1 LFSADFSPGHFLN
14 ELPLIRAPTYNSD
27 FGRDAMKLCPQ
38 CDFIYEDDQRFCDMD
53 GKELV
58 QGAAPMVNEATVATS
73 AAPTTEHLAEPQSRG
88 VAAAVVVVVVLT
100 ALVVVLYLVRARQ
113 TRSGAA
119 SEASTQLP
127 DRSAGQSPVQSTS
140 ENTEARP
147 SGSDLASTETL
158 VANSEQSPE
167 VSADSSSQ
175 IETASASQSPTLKAS
190 LAHTRLAA
198 SPVSAGAAAGNNR
211 GSVIVRLNNGASIKA
226 DEAWEK
232 KEGVWYRQAG
242 MVTFVK
248 RSSVRSIDRVAPP
261 VAESKPVAK
270 SPGDKNKKNP
280 AAQNQLRLARLEP
293 VETKKPSRFSS
304 FLKKTGRVL
313 KKPFKM

>member
-1 LFSADFSPGHFLN
+1 
-14 ELPLIRAPTYNSD
+14 
-27 FGRDAMKLCPQ
+27 MKLCPQ
-38 CDFIYEDDQRFCDMD
+38 CDFIYEDDQGFCDMD

-58 QGAAPMVNEATVATS
+58 SASAPIGDEVTVATS
-73 AAPTTEHLAEPQSRG
+73 VTPTPEPLAQPRSRG
-88 VAAAVVVVVVLT
+88 IAAAVVVVVVLT
-100 ALVVVLYLVRARQ
+100 ALVVALYLVRARQ
-113 TRSGAA
+113 TRAGTA

-127 DRSAGQSPVQSTS
+127 DRSAGQSPAQSTS
-140 ENTEARP
+140 KNTEAQ
-147 SGSDLASTETL
+147 SGSDSVSTETPT
-158 VANSEQSPE
+158 ANSEQSPE
-167 VSADSSSQ
+167 LRADSSSQ
-175 IETASASQSPTLKAS
+175 IDTAAASQDSQSSTAKAS

-242 MVTFVK
+242 MVTFLK
-248 RSSVRSIDRVAPP
+248 RSSVRSIERIAP
-261 VAESKPVAK
+261 
-270 SPGDKNKKNP
+270 P
-280 AAQNQLRLARLEP
+280 AAQSKPAVNSTGDKVRKNTAPQKQLRLARLEP

-313 KKPFKM
+313 KKPFKL

>member
-1 LFSADFSPGHFLN
+1 
-14 ELPLIRAPTYNSD
+14 
-27 FGRDAMKLCPQ
+27 MKLCPQ
-38 CDFIYEDDQRFCDMD
+38 CDFIYEDDQSFCDMD

-58 QGAAPMVNEATVATS
+58 YAAAPNVDEATVATS
-73 AAPTTEHLAEPQSRG
+73 VIPTPELLAEPRSRG

-100 ALVVVLYLVRARQ
+100 TLVVVLYLVRARE

-119 SEASTQLP
+119 SETSTQLP
-127 DRSAGQSPVQSTS
+127 DRSAGQSPVRSTS
-140 ENTEARP
+140 ENRDAQP
-147 SGSDLASTETL
+147 SGSDLVSTE
-158 VANSEQSPE
+158 VQAANTEQSPE
-167 VSADSSSQ
+167 LRADSSAQ
-175 IETASASQSPTLKAS
+175 IETAQASDSSTSKAS

-198 SPVSAGAAAGNNR
+198 TPVSAGAAAANNR

-242 MVTFVK
+242 MVTFLK

-261 VAESKPVAK
+261 AAESKPVANG
-270 SPGDKNKKNP
+270 PGDKSKKNS
-280 AAQNQLRLARLEP
+280 ASQNQLRLARLEP

>member
-1 LFSADFSPGHFLN
+1 
-14 ELPLIRAPTYNSD
+14 
-27 FGRDAMKLCPQ
+27 MKLCPQ
-38 CDFIYEDDQRFCDMD
+38 CDFIYEDDQGFCDMD

-58 QGAAPMVNEATVATS
+58 CASAPIADEAIVATS
-73 AAPTTEHLAEPQSRG
+73 VIPTSELLAEPRSRG
-88 VAAAVVVVVVLT
+88 FAAAVIVVVVLT

-113 TRSGAA
+113 ARSAPA
-119 SEASTQLP
+119 SEASTQMP

-140 ENTEARP
+140 ANTEARP
-147 SGSDLASTETL
+147 SGSDLVSTAAP

-167 VSADSSSQ
+167 LLANSSSRN
-175 IETASASQSPTLKAS
+175 ETASASQSSTSKTA

-211 GSVIVRLNNGASIKA
+211 GSVVVRLNNGASIKA

-242 MVTFVK
+242 MVTFLK

-261 VAESKPVAK
+261 AAESKPVAN
-270 SPGDKNKKNP
+270 SSGDKSKKNP
-280 AAQNQLRLARLEP
+280 APQNQLRFARLEP
-293 VETKKPSRFSS
+293 VDAKKPSRFSS

-313 KKPFKM
+313 KKPFRM